1 MLVGTSEAICLL
13 PTYLISISYFSMY
26 SLQNMIFFCKESIND
41 VINNNEIDTQT
52 NEDTK
57 KSPIDKD
64 QRFYE

>member
-1 MLVGTSEAICLL
+1 
-13 PTYLISISYFSMY
+13 MY

-52 NEDTK
+52 NEDK
-57 KSPIDKD
+57 KKLPKIDKD